1 MKDVLINLSEKQ
13 KQAIRNIGFGGFLEL
28 DLPIHINSML
38 TENLVTNFD
47 TERCCLMLPKRKQE
61 IFLEAIDVHLAYGF
75 PLGGKRIEQRNDESN
90 LKWSKFLKAWR
101 SKFGLKKGSPTNK
114 RLIDRIQELKKEK
127 SVSDEFLWNF
137 VKIAELDWCTFV
149 IEHLKDSISVWKKG
163 NSYFTGPLPFLMVF
177 YFDRL
182 QRGGIEK
189 PRKCPLISVWTKERI
204 QVRYKFEKD
213 HGFGYGKL
221 LERMESIVGF
231 LSKFGDLAKTLASN
245 VKEMYGMLEQAKDL
259 FVEEETTGKMQ
270 HLIDNI
276 WCKYTTKTFVNQ
288 EEKKSPS
295 ILSQDQHVFDEPAF
309 IEELDM
315 VMDKAWKKF
324 EETRSPKSPTVDLR
338 SKEEEKD
345 KNKEERNEEN
355 KDKNLLIP
363 SPVVVNS

>member
-1 MKDVLINLSEKQ
+1 MEKSS
-13 KQAIRNIGFGGFLEL
+13 IG
-28 DLPIHINSML
+28 SSS
-38 TENLVTNFD
+38 TTS
-47 TERCCLMLPKRKQE
+47 
-61 IFLEAIDVHLAYGF
+61 
-75 PLGGKRIEQRNDESN
+75 RND
-90 LKWSKFLKAWR
+90 
-101 SKFGLKKGSPTNK
+101 
-114 RLIDRIQELKKEK
+114 
-127 SVSDEFLWNF
+127 
-137 VKIAELDWCTFV
+137 
-149 IEHLKDSISVWKKG
+149 
-163 NSYFTGPLPFLMVF
+163 M
-177 YFDRL
+177 
-182 QRGGIEK
+182 
-189 PRKCPLISVWTKERI
+189 
-204 QVRYKFEKD
+204 
-213 HGFGYGKL
+213 
-221 LERMESIVGF
+221 MGF

-288 EEKKSPS
+288 EEKKIPS
-295 ILSQDQHVFDEPAF
+295 ILSQDQHVFDEPTF

-363 SPVVVNS
+363 SPAVGNFTLFSNSFFMY